1 MAKRKAKDS
10 VFLDLFQNK
19 SYLLKLYRTLHP
31 EDTTA
36 TEDSLTDVT
45 ITNVLTDNL
54 YNDLGFIVNNK
65 LLILV
70 EAQSTWTVNILVRIL
85 LYLAQSYHE
94 YFQRTCQDYYKSRKV
109 KMPKPELYVI
119 FTGNKG
125 RKPDKISLSKEFF
138 ESADID
144 IEVKAKVIYE
154 SDTDDIINQYII
166 FCKVF
171 NEQTKQHG
179 MTQKAVTETIRICK
193 DRNVLREYLAQRYH
207 EYFERT
213 SQSLY
218 KSKKV
223 KMPKPELYV
232 IFTGNKGRKP
242 DTISLSKEFFNGEDI
257 DIEIKAKVI
266 YESDK
271 DNIINEYIVFCKVFN
286 EQIKEHGMTKQAVTE
301 TIRICKDRNILKQY
315 LSSKEVEVVTIMMSL
330 FEDEQIMKS
339 FIKSERH
346 DAERAMAE
354 QLIRKG
360 KMTLEEIADCVST
373 LSFDELKEIEA
384 EIMQL
389 A

>member
-1 MAKRKAKDS
+1 MSDDTKQVQEIMAKRKAKDS

-19 SYLLKLYRTLHP
+19 NYLLKLYRTLHP

-70 EAQSTWTVNILVRIL
+70 EESSWTVNILIRIL
-85 LYLAQSYHE
+85 LYLAQS
-94 YFQRTCQDYYKSRKV
+94 
-109 KMPKPELYVI
+109 
-119 FTGNKG
+119 
-125 RKPDKISLSKEFF
+125 
-138 ESADID
+138 
-144 IEVKAKVIYE
+144 
-154 SDTDDIINQYII
+154 
-166 FCKVF
+166 
-171 NEQTKQHG
+171 
-179 MTQKAVTETIRICK
+179 
-193 DRNVLREYLAQRYH
+193 YH

-232 IFTGNKGRKP
+232 IYTGNKGRKP
-242 DTISLSKEFFNGEDI
+242 DTISLSQEFFDGADI

-315 LSSKEVEVVTIMMSL
+315 LSNKEVEVVTIMMSL
-330 FEDEQIMKS
+330 FDDEQIMRTYEKDL
-339 FIKSERH
+339 KRETERET
-346 DAERAMAE
+346 AERMIKDGE
-354 QLIRKG
+354 LS
-360 KMTLEEIADCVST
+360 LEKIARYVPA
-373 LSFDELKEIEA
+373 LSMEELKELEA
-384 EIMQL
+384 EVMQL